1 MVALV
6 PPGPPNK
13 RHHGAVEISETPG
26 SSVPPAFDRNLTR
39 CSSRTGLYA
48 HRHHTHPLTTGALQ
62 NGQNGAKRVQN
73 GAKRCKTVQNGCKMG
88 AKWVQIV

>member
-1 MVALV
+1 MEACITPQSSTPISSPFAGLV
-6 PPGPPNK
+6 HHQAKEFAGSPPSTFGDE
-13 RHHGAVEISETPG
+13 A
-26 SSVPPAFDRNLTR
+26 
-39 CSSRTGLYA
+39 GLYA

-62 NGQNGAKRVQN
+62 NGQNGQNGAKRCKT